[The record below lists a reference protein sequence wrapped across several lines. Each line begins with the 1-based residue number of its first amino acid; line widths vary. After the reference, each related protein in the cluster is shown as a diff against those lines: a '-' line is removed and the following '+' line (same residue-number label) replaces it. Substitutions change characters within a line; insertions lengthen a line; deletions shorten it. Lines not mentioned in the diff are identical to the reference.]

1 VEYEVLKVLPFDSTR
16 KRMSVVLRRPETRQ
30 IVVYCKG
37 ADSALLPRLAY
48 TRMPHLL
55 LSYYSVI
62 ILNN

>member
-1 VEYEVLKVLPFDSTR
+1 MEYEVLKVLPFDSTR

-48 TRMPHLL
+48 TRMPYLF